1 MSGVAHRHLQMAY
14 TGLQKS
20 LQQEWAFVQRVTP
33 GIGMAFQTVKYEMRD
48 KFLPTLFQ
56 GAMSHIPRRA
66 ITVIPV
72 KQAGIDLV
80 DPTQTSGSNWT
91 ASCVTTCHLVAAL
104 CRTAEFRSGN
114 HALVRGEGRE
124 EIRQQH
130 TEAAETA
137 DTALGEAHAS
147 ASKTD
152 SQRMVRIQ
160 RTGAWVSVLPSTV
173 NGRKLGVQE

>member
-48 KFLPTLFQ
+48 TFLLTLFQ

-72 KQAGIDLV
+72 K
-80 DPTQTSGSNWT
+80 
-91 ASCVTTCHLVAAL
+91 
-104 CRTAEFRSGN
+104 
-114 HALVRGEGRE
+114 
-124 EIRQQH
+124 
-130 TEAAETA
+130 
-137 DTALGEAHAS
+137 
-147 ASKTD
+147 
-152 SQRMVRIQ
+152 
-160 RTGAWVSVLPSTV
+160 
-173 NGRKLGVQE
+173 